1 MPESKPT
8 PHRPFAEPATGERP
22 KRPYVPPRL
31 IREEPLDWLTAS
43 EWELMS
49 NGGSPP

>member
-8 PHRPFAEPATGERP
+8 PRRPSAKPATAEAP

-43 EWELMS
+43 EWEVAAH
-49 NGGSPP
+49 GGSP